1 MFLYKFI
8 LRQVPFKYHSSVSSQ
23 TFLRQNYFIQQ
34 FLRCKYIVDRSKVP
48 EINDDDLEEQF
59 IRGSGPGGQA
69 VNMSSNCVLL
79 KHIPTG
85 IVVKCHKSRQL
96 HENRIIAR
104 NLLREKLDDLYNG
117 DMSVA
122 AQIKRIDDEK
132 SYKRKKK
139 AEKLREMKRIFKEKN
154 KLDEQ

>member
-8 LRQVPFKYHSSVSSQ
+8 LRQVPFKHHSSVFSQ
-23 TFLRQNYFIQQ
+23 TFLRQNYFTQQ
-34 FLRCKYIVDRSKVP
+34 FLRYKYIVDRSKVP
-48 EINDDDLEEQF
+48 EINEDDLEEQF

-96 HENRIIAR
+96 PENRIIAR
-104 NLLREKLDDLYNG
+104 NLLQEKLDNLYNG

-122 AQIKRIDDEK
+122 AQMKRIDDEK

-139 AEKLREMKRIFKEKN
+139 ADKLREMKRIFKERN